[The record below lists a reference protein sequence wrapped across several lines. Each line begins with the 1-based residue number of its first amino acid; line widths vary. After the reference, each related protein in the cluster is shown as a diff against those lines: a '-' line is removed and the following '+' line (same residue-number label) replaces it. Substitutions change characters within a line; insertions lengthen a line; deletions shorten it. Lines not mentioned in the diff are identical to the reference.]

1 MGRPDPQDT
10 PLMLYAV
17 RVRLYPNAAQREFFA
32 RTFGCCRWVYN
43 NALAYCQAMYEAGS
57 PRPSAYDLMKRLPA
71 LKAEHPWLGEADSQA
86 LKQACADL
94 DSAYRNFFRRVKN
107 GETPGFPRFKS
118 KHRGDAT
125 YTATAAAS
133 IALEPR
139 QLKLPKAGWVRCRG
153 VREWDG
159 RIKRATVRQT
169 PTGKYYATV
178 LIDNGWELPAQPTKN
193 LNPLG
198 IDVGCRTEGFT
209 HQFAALSTGEIVT
222 APAEYKRQMKRLH
235 RAQRRL
241 ARKQKGS
248 ASRMKQKRRVAQLH
262 ERISAVRRD
271 FLHKLTHRLTCE
283 NQALAVEDL
292 NVRGMMA
299 APKPKPDPDNPGA
312 FLPNGASRKRGLNRS
327 LASASLGE
335 FFRQLEYKCAWRG
348 VALLKVGRWEP
359 SSKRCSSC
367 GEINEHLTLAD
378 RRWQCPACGAEHHRD
393 INAAVNIAARA
404 V

>member
-1 MGRPDPQDT
+1 
-10 PLMLYAV
+10 MLYAI

-32 RTFGCCRWVYN
+32 KTFGCCRWVFN
-43 NALAYCQAMYEAGS
+43 DALAYCQRQYEAGEK
-57 PRPSAYDLMKRLPA
+57 RPSGYDLQKRLPA
-71 LKAEHPWLGEADSQA
+71 LKAENTWLSEADSQA
-86 LKQACADL
+86 LQRACSDL
-94 DSAYRNFFRRVKN
+94 DGAYKNFFRRVKN

-118 KHRGDAT
+118 RHRGDAT
-125 YTATAAAS
+125 YTATSAS
-133 IALEPR
+133 TIALEPCR
-139 QLKLPKAGWVRCRG
+139 LKLPKAGWVRCRG
-153 VREWDG
+153 GRVWEG

-169 PTGKYYATV
+169 PSGKYYATV
-178 LIDNGWELPAQPTKN
+178 LVDDGLDLPAQPETG
-193 LNPLG
+193 LSPLG
-198 IDVGCRTEGFT
+198 IDVGCKTKGFT
-209 HQFAALSTGEIVT
+209 HQFAALSTGEIIL
-222 APAEYKRQMKRLH
+222 APAEYKRQMKRLR
-235 RAQRRL
+235 RASRRL

-248 ASRMKQKRRVAQLH
+248 ANRLKQKRRVAQLH

-271 FLHKLTHRLTCE
+271 FLHKLTHQLTRE

-292 NVRGMMA
+292 NVQGMMRRPA
-299 APKPKPDPDNPGA
+299 TKPDPDRPEA

-327 LASASLGE
+327 LASVSLGE

-367 GEINEHLTLAD
+367 GEINDALTLAD
-378 RRWQCPACGAEHHRD
+378 RRWQCPACGAELHRD

>member
-1 MGRPDPQDT
+1 
-10 PLMLYAV
+10 
-17 RVRLYPNAAQREFFA
+17 
-32 RTFGCCRWVYN
+32 GC
-43 NALAYCQAMYEAGS
+43 
-57 PRPSAYDLMKRLPA
+57 K
-71 LKAEHPWLGEADSQA
+71 
-86 LKQACADL
+86 
-94 DSAYRNFFRRVKN
+94 
-107 GETPGFPRFKS
+107 
-118 KHRGDAT
+118 
-125 YTATAAAS
+125 
-133 IALEPR
+133 
-139 QLKLPKAGWVRCRG
+139 
-153 VREWDG
+153 
-159 RIKRATVRQT
+159 
-169 PTGKYYATV
+169 
-178 LIDNGWELPAQPTKN
+178 
-193 LNPLG
+193 
-198 IDVGCRTEGFT
+198 TEGFT

-222 APAEYKRQMKRLH
+222 APAEYKRQMKRLR

>member
-1 MGRPDPQDT
+1 
-10 PLMLYAV
+10 MLLAI
-17 RVRLYPNAAQREFFA
+17 RVRLYPNAAQREYFA
-32 RTFGCCRWVYN
+32 KTFGCCRWVFN
-43 NALAYCQAMYEAGS
+43 DALAHCQRVHEAGEKW
-57 PRPSAYDLMKRLPA
+57 PSAYDLEKRLTQQ
-71 LKAEHPWLGEADSQA
+71 KSEYTWLADADSQA
-86 LKQACADL
+86 LKYACKTVDL
-94 DSAYRNFFRRVKN
+94 AYKNFFRRVKN

-125 YTATAAAS
+125 YTATAAAG
-133 IALEPR
+133 IALEPSR
-139 QLKLPKAGWVRCRG
+139 LKLPKAGWVRCRG
-153 VREWDG
+153 GRAWEG

-178 LIDNGWELPAQPTKN
+178 LIDDGRDLPAQPETG
-193 LNPLG
+193 LVPLG
-198 IDVGCRTEGFT
+198 IDVGCKTEGFT

-222 APAEYKRQMKRLH
+222 APAEYKRQMKRLR

-248 ASRMKQKRRVAQLH
+248 ANRAKQKRRVAQLH
-262 ERISAVRRD
+262 ERIAAVRRD

-299 APKPKPDPDNPGA
+299 KPAPKPDPERPGA
-312 FLPNGASRKRGLNRS
+312 FLPNGASRKRGLARS

-335 FFRQLEYKCAWRG
+335 FFRQLDYKCAWRG

-359 SSKRCSSC
+359 SSKRCSCC
-367 GEINEHLTLAD
+367 GEINENLTLAD
-378 RRWQCPACGAEHHRD
+378 RRWQCPACGAELHRD

-404 V
+404 A

>member
-1 MGRPDPQDT
+1 
-10 PLMLYAV
+10 MLYAI
-17 RVRLYPNAAQREFFA
+17 RVRLYPNAAQREYFA
-32 RTFGCCRWVYN
+32 KTFGCCRWVFN
-43 NALAYCQAMYEAGS
+43 DALAHCQRVYEAGDK
-57 PRPSAYDLMKRLPA
+57 RPSSFDLMKRLPL
-71 LKAEHPWLGEADSQA
+71 LKLDFPWLGDADSQA
-86 LKQACADL
+86 LKQACADV
-94 DSAYRNFFRRVKN
+94 DSAYKHFFRRVKN

-125 YTATAAAS
+125 YTATAAAG

-139 QLKLPKAGWVRCRG
+139 RLKLPKAGWVRCRG
-153 VREWDG
+153 ARAWEG

-178 LIDNGWELPAQPTKN
+178 LIDDGRDLPAQPETG
-193 LNPLG
+193 LAPLG
-198 IDVGCRTEGFT
+198 IDVGCKTEGFT
-209 HQFAALSTGEIVT
+209 HQFAALSTGEIFT
-222 APAEYKRQMKRLH
+222 APAEYKRQMKRLR
-235 RAQRRL
+235 RASRRL

-248 ASRMKQKRRVAQLH
+248 ANREKQKRRVAQLH

-299 APKPKPDPDNPGA
+299 KPAPKPDPERPGA
-312 FLPNGASRKRGLNRS
+312 FLPNGASRKRGLARS

-359 SSKRCSSC
+359 SSKRCSCC
-367 GEINEHLTLAD
+367 GEINENLTLAD
-378 RRWQCPACGAEHHRD
+378 RRWQCPACGAELHRD
-393 INAAVNIAARA
+393 INAAMNIAARA
-404 V
+404 A

>member
-1 MGRPDPQDT
+1 
-10 PLMLYAV
+10 MLYAI

-43 NALAYCQAMYEAGS
+43 EALAHCQALHETGA
-57 PRPSAYDLMKRLPA
+57 PRPSGYDLQKRLPA
-71 LKAEHPWLGEADSQA
+71 LKIEHSWLAEADSQA
-86 LKQACADL
+86 LKQACQDL
-94 DSAYRNFFRRVKN
+94 DGAYKNFFRRLKN
-107 GETPGFPRFKS
+107 GEASGFPRFKS

-139 QLKLPKAGWVRCRG
+139 QLKLPKAGWVNCRG
-153 VREWDG
+153 VREWEG

-178 LIDNGWELPAQPTKN
+178 LIDDGHDLPVQPEAGLT
-193 LNPLG
+193 PLG
-198 IDVGCRTEGFT
+198 IDVGCKTEGFT
-209 HQFAALSTGEIVT
+209 HQFAALSTGDIIH
-222 APAEYKRQMKRLH
+222 APAEYKRQMKRLR
-235 RAQRRL
+235 RAQRKL

-248 ASRMKQKRRVAQLH
+248 ANRIKQKRRVAQLH

-292 NVRGMMA
+292 NVKGMMA
-299 APKPKPDPDNPGA
+299 KPAPKPDPEKSGA
-312 FLPNGASRKRGLNRS
+312 CLPNGASRKRGLSRS

-367 GEINEHLTLAD
+367 GEINTELTLAD
-378 RRWQCPACGAEHHRD
+378 RRWQCQACGTEHHRD
-393 INAAVNIAARA
+393 INAALNIAARA
-404 V
+404 A

>member
-1 MGRPDPQDT
+1 
-10 PLMLYAV
+10 
-17 RVRLYPNAAQREFFA
+17 
-32 RTFGCCRWVYN
+32 
-43 NALAYCQAMYEAGS
+43 
-57 PRPSAYDLMKRLPA
+57 
-71 LKAEHPWLGEADSQA
+71 
-86 LKQACADL
+86 
-94 DSAYRNFFRRVKN
+94 
-107 GETPGFPRFKS
+107 
-118 KHRGDAT
+118 
-125 YTATAAAS
+125 
-133 IALEPR
+133 
-139 QLKLPKAGWVRCRG
+139 
-153 VREWDG
+153 
-159 RIKRATVRQT
+159 
-169 PTGKYYATV
+169 
-178 LIDNGWELPAQPTKN
+178 
-193 LNPLG
+193 
-198 IDVGCRTEGFT
+198 

-222 APAEYKRQMKRLH
+222 APAEYKRQMKRLR

-248 ASRMKQKRRVAQLH
+248 ASRIKQKRCVAQLY

-283 NQALAVEDL
+283 NQALAVEEL

-312 FLPNGASRKRGLNRS
+312 FLPNGARRKRGLNRS

-378 RRWQCPACGAEHHRD
+378 
-393 INAAVNIAARA
+393 
-404 V
+404 

>member
-1 MGRPDPQDT
+1 
-10 PLMLYAV
+10 MLYAI

-32 RTFGCCRWVYN
+32 KTFGCCRWVYN
-43 NALAYCQAMYEAGS
+43 DALAHCQRLYEAGEK
-57 PRPSAYDLMKRLPA
+57 RPSGYDLQKRLPQ
-71 LKAEHPWLGEADSQA
+71 LKADYPWLADADSQA
-86 LKQACADL
+86 LKQACADV
-94 DSAYRNFFRRVKN
+94 DAAYKHFFRRVKN

-125 YTATAAAS
+125 YTTTAAAS

-139 QLKLPKAGWVRCRG
+139 RLKLPKAGWVRCRG
-153 VREWDG
+153 TRTWEG

-178 LIDNGWELPAQPTKN
+178 LIDDGRDLPAQPETG
-193 LNPLG
+193 LAPLG
-198 IDVGCRTEGFT
+198 IDVGCKTAGFT

-222 APAEYKRQMKRLH
+222 APAEYKRQMKRLR
-235 RAQRRL
+235 RASRRL

-248 ASRMKQKRRVAQLH
+248 ANRAKQKRRVAQLH
-262 ERISAVRRD
+262 ERIAAVRRD

-292 NVRGMMA
+292 NVRGMMVKPA
-299 APKPKPDPDNPGA
+299 PKPDPERPGA
-312 FLPNGASRKRGLNRS
+312 FLPNGASRKRGLARS

-348 VALLKVGRWEP
+348 VALLKVGGWEP
-359 SSKRCSSC
+359 SSKRCSCC
-367 GEINEHLTLAD
+367 GEINENLTLAD
-378 RRWQCPACGAEHHRD
+378 RRWQCPACGAELHRD

-404 V
+404 A

>member
-1 MGRPDPQDT
+1 
-10 PLMLYAV
+10 MLFAI
-17 RVRLYPNAAQREFFA
+17 RVRLYPNAAQREYFA
-32 RTFGCCRWVYN
+32 KTFGCCRWVFN
-43 NALAYCQAMYEAGS
+43 DALAHCQRVYDAGEK
-57 PRPSAYDLMKRLPA
+57 RPSAYDLMNRLPL
-71 LKAEHPWLGEADSQA
+71 LKVEHPWLADADSQA
-86 LKQACADL
+86 LQYACRTVDA
-94 DSAYRNFFRRVKN
+94 AYKSFFRRVKN
-107 GETPGFPRFKS
+107 GDKPGFPRFKS

-125 YTATAAAS
+125 YTATAAAG
-133 IALEPR
+133 IALDLR
-139 QLKLPKAGWVRCRG
+139 RLKLPKAGWVRCRG
-153 VREWDG
+153 DRAWEG

-178 LIDNGWELPAQPTKN
+178 LIDDGRDLPAQPETGVA
-193 LNPLG
+193 PLG
-198 IDVGCRTEGFT
+198 IDVGCKTEGFT

-222 APAEYKRQMKRLH
+222 APAEYKRQMKRLR
-235 RAQRRL
+235 RASRRL

-248 ASRMKQKRRVAQLH
+248 ANRAKQKRRVAQLH

-299 APKPKPDPDNPGA
+299 KPEPKPDPERPGA
-312 FLPNGASRKRGLNRS
+312 FLPNGASRKRGLARS

-359 SSKRCSSC
+359 SSKRCSCC
-367 GEINEHLTLAD
+367 GEINTDLTLAD
-378 RRWQCPACGAEHHRD
+378 RRWQCPACGAELHRD

-404 V
+404 A

>member
-1 MGRPDPQDT
+1 
-10 PLMLYAV
+10 MLYAI
-17 RVRLYPNAAQREFFA
+17 RVRLYPNAAQREYFA
-32 RTFGCCRWVYN
+32 KTFGCCRWVFN
-43 NALAYCQAMYEAGS
+43 DALAHCQRVYEAGDK
-57 PRPSAYDLMKRLPA
+57 RPSAYDLMKRLPL
-71 LKAEHPWLGEADSQA
+71 LKLDFPWLGDADSQA
-86 LKQACADL
+86 LKQACADV
-94 DSAYRNFFRRVKN
+94 DSAYKHFFRRVKN

-125 YTATAAAS
+125 YTATAAAG

-139 QLKLPKAGWVRCRG
+139 RLKLPKAGWVRCRG
-153 VREWDG
+153 ARAWEG

-178 LIDNGWELPAQPTKN
+178 LIDDGRDLPAQPETG
-193 LNPLG
+193 LAPLG
-198 IDVGCRTEGFT
+198 IDVGCKTEEFT

-222 APAEYKRQMKRLH
+222 APAEYKRQMKRLR
-235 RAQRRL
+235 RASRRL

-248 ASRMKQKRRVAQLH
+248 ANRAKQKRRVAQLH

-299 APKPKPDPDNPGA
+299 KPAPKPDPERPGA
-312 FLPNGASRKRGLNRS
+312 FLPNGASRKRGLARS

-335 FFRQLEYKCAWRG
+335 FFRQLEYKCALRG

-359 SSKRCSSC
+359 SSKRCSCC
-367 GEINEHLTLAD
+367 GEINESLTLAD
-378 RRWQCPACGAEHHRD
+378 RRWQCPACGAELHRD
-393 INAAVNIAARA
+393 INAAMNIAARA
-404 V
+404 A

>member
-1 MGRPDPQDT
+1 
-10 PLMLYAV
+10 MLYAI
-17 RVRLYPNAAQREFFA
+17 RVRLYPNAAQREYFA
-32 RTFGCCRWVYN
+32 KTFGCCRWVFN
-43 NALAYCQAMYEAGS
+43 DALAHCQRVYEAGER
-57 PRPSAYDLMKRLPA
+57 RPSAYDLANRVVI
-71 LKAEHPWLGEADSQA
+71 LKNEHPWLADADSQA
-86 LKQACADL
+86 LKQACADV
-94 DSAYRNFFRRVKN
+94 DAAYKHFFRRVKS

-118 KHRGDAT
+118 KRRGDAT

-139 QLKLPKAGWVRCRG
+139 RLKLPKAGWVRCRG
-153 VREWDG
+153 AREWEG

-178 LIDNGWELPAQPTKN
+178 LIDDGRDLPAQPENGLT
-193 LNPLG
+193 PLG
-198 IDVGCRTEGFT
+198 IDVGCKTEGFT

-222 APAEYKRQMKRLH
+222 APAEYKRQMKRLR
-235 RAQRRL
+235 RASRRL

-248 ASRMKQKRRVAQLH
+248 ANRAKQKRRVAQLH

-299 APKPKPDPDNPGA
+299 KPAPKPDPERPGA
-312 FLPNGASRKRGLNRS
+312 FLPNGASHKRGLARS

-359 SSKRCSSC
+359 SSKRCGCC
-367 GEINEHLTLAD
+367 GEINESLTLAD
-378 RRWQCPACGAEHHRD
+378 RRWQCPACGAELHRD

-404 V
+404 A